1 MKKGNKN
8 KGLTMKGT
16 YRTIWLEDGNYLVV
30 GPENSAIAAS
40 VRVAKNMVKNLAKY
54 ELNISRLYNRDHNE
68 IVGAVQRLGV
78 MSNDELKEKYAKFSE
93 K

>member
-1 MKKGNKN
+1 
-8 KGLTMKGT
+8 MKGT